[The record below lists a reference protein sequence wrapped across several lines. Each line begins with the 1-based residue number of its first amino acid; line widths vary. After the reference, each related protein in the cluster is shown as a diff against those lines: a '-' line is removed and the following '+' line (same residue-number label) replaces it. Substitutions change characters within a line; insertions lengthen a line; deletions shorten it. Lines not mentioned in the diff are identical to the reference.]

1 VFRQIG
7 LVLSVQESPILRA
20 LLPRST
26 GERSL
31 FGLLSIAAGVGEEVA
46 YRGYAIPVLA
56 PLVGPAGAVAVTSA
70 VFGVLHT
77 YQGALGIGRTATMG
91 AVLAWGFLASGSLI
105 PSIIAHTAIDV
116 IAGIMIAERLM
127 LPESRSGVHEPTSPE
142 TEHRA

>member
-1 VFRQIG
+1 
-7 LVLSVQESPILRA
+7 
-20 LLPRST
+20 
-26 GERSL
+26 
-31 FGLLSIAAGVGEEVA
+31 
-46 YRGYAIPVLA
+46 
-56 PLVGPAGAVAVTSA
+56 
-70 VFGVLHT
+70 
-77 YQGALGIGRTATMG
+77 MG